1 MHSPLWSSPLGRL
14 LMGVGMFTL
23 ASWLLA
29 GAVFVSWSPSRVLA
43 GTAIARLASGS
54 RPVDATIAVA
64 DDESRSSCSSSC
76 GKSSSYS
83 YSYSTD
89 SEDTPDFGW
98 AVMNADGSV
107 TIDGGDPSEFRAR
120 ARRGDPMFWFR
131 DGDHEYWVS
140 DPALVDEVRRATSRI
155 RDLGREMGKV
165 GAEMGRHGAE
175 MGRIGGRMGAIGARL
190 GVLEVRLA
198 TTSGLSD
205 AERDREREQVNE
217 LRDQMNELQQ
227 QLDSEQGE
235 HARSQRELS
244 RRMSELSA
252 QHQDALRETRAK
264 VRDISLRARRQ
275 GKAERPHANA

>member
-1 MHSPLWSSPLGRL
+1 MHSLFWSSPLGRTIVGL
-14 LMGVGMFTL
+14 GVFTFTFWALAAAAFFAWSPGRGVAMAAVTHL
-23 ASWLLA
+23 ASH
-29 GAVFVSWSPSRVLA
+29 AVR
-43 GTAIARLASGS
+43 
-54 RPVDATIAVA
+54 ATDAVA
-64 DDESRSSCSSSC
+64 APDTGDDSCTATC
-76 GKSSSYS
+76 EDDSYS
-83 YSYSTD
+83 YGTGSD
-89 SEDTPDFGW
+89 DHQDFAW
-98 AVMNADGSV
+98 AVLDAGNVMV
-107 TIDGGDPSEFRAR
+107 IDGGEPNHVRAN
-120 ARRGDPMFWFR
+120 ARRGQPLFWFR
-131 DGDHEYWVS
+131 DGGDEFWVTDRS
-140 DPALVDEVRRATSRI
+140 LVDEARRATAQVQA
-155 RDLGREMGKV
+155 LGQEMGKV